1 MDPSTVKLLFLSVL
15 ALGVVVIVALMIVL
29 YLHSVFK
36 EVTDES
42 TRYSPHRREQYQ
54 DQRLRT
60 ALYGLASILI
70 LVLLT
75 PVLIWI
81 L

>member
-36 EVTDES
+36 EVTDDS

-60 ALYGLASILI
+60 ALYGLASILVLI
-70 LVLLT
+70 LLT
-75 PVLIWI
+75 PLIWI

>member
-36 EVTDES
+36 EVTDDS

-60 ALYGLASILI
+60 ALYGLASILVI
-70 LVLLT
+70 VLLT
-75 PVLIWI
+75 PLIWI

>member
-1 MDPSTVKLLFLSVL
+1 MDPSTVKLLFLSAL

-60 ALYGLASILI
+60 ALYGLASILV

-75 PVLIWI
+75 PLIWI

>member
-15 ALGVVVIVALMIVL
+15 ALGVVVIVALMILL

-36 EVTDES
+36 EVTDDS

-60 ALYGLASILI
+60 ALYGLASILVLI
-70 LVLLT
+70 LLT
-75 PVLIWI
+75 PLIWI